1 MESNLSN
8 LLPYLILET
17 EQGFY
22 FDNEQGVTYYVYFT
36 DATGYFPDSDY
47 GDYLKIFGFEPTS
60 ESNGTGFDQR
70 TSETLLYLLVKFFEQ
85 DSRNVALY
93 VCDQTDGRQAHRKR
107 LFERWFRQYATKSFV
122 KFDEEFED
130 IVYISAI
137 TSSQNPLLERFESDF
152 RFLRSYLK

>member
-1 MESNLSN
+1 MVSNLSN
-8 LLPYLILET
+8 LSPYLILET

-47 GDYLKIFGFEPTS
+47 GEYLKIFGFEPTS
-60 ESNGTGFDQR
+60 DVGVTGFDRR
-70 TSETLLYLLVKFFEQ
+70 TSDTLLYLLAKFFEQ
-85 DSRNVALY
+85 DNRNVVLY
-93 VCDQTDGRQAHRKR
+93 VCDQAGGRQAHRKR
-107 LFERWFRQYATKSFV
+107 LFERWFRRYSDSNFV